1 MPDTPAL
8 QDAFGQ
14 PTEQRP
20 GCGLPV
26 AWRLG
31 LFQAGTGLLMTLVV
45 APLCTHDLTHV
56 RTVHPA

>member
-8 QDAFGQ
+8 QEAFGQ

-26 AWRLG
+26 ARRLG

-45 APLCTHDLTHV
+45 AP
-56 RTVHPA
+56 